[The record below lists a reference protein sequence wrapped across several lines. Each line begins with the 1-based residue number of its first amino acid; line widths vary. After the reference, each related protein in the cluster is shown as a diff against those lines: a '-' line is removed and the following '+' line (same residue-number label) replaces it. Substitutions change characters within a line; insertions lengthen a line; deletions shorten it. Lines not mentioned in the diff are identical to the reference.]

1 MKDNEVK
8 KDEEGG
14 SLPSLP
20 NKKKLLAAVK
30 SLIHVLLKLAVVVAA
45 GFLILHSVICPY
57 AIHGN
62 RMFPK
67 MRDGDCAIVL
77 KIGGYQKDD
86 VVTFKK
92 DGVRFF
98 SRIIAAEGDT
108 VKVGPEGL
116 KINDLTPSEEVF
128 YDTVAEEETIYS
140 IGKGEVFLLND
151 YRSND
156 TDSRSFGVIKL
167 SELDGKVVFLFR
179 WRGI

>member
-1 MKDNEVK
+1 MIDIVVK

-14 SLPSLP
+14 SPPSLP
-20 NKKKLLAAVK
+20 GKKELPAAVK
-30 SLIHVLLKLAVVVAA
+30 SLIHVLLKLAVVVTA
-45 GFLILHSVICPY
+45 GFLILNFVICPY
-57 AIHGN
+57 AVHGN

-77 KIGGYQKDD
+77 KIGDYQKED

-92 DGVRFF
+92 DGIRYF
-98 SRIIAAEGDT
+98 SRIIAVEGDT
-108 VKVGPEGL
+108 VKIGPDGL
-116 KINDLTPSEEVF
+116 KINDLIPSEEIF
-128 YDTVAEEETIYS
+128 YETVSEVETVYN
-140 IGKGEVFLLND
+140 IGEDEVFLLND

-156 TDSRSFGVIKL
+156 TDSRSFGVVKL